1 MLSRNRRHIRRRCAT
16 CCPLTG
22 VISPPSGRLQPT
34 GRMPR
39 PPPDRSISRSGTTPE
54 QLIYRNS
61 RSARP
66 WRALVQNQDSKR
78 CDRYGVVVEAGQN
91 RRYFVKLQ
99 SGRVLSRN
107 RRHIRRRY
115 GHAPPTGICSPTLP
129 SAGRPP
135 QHPPLGAATSAAA
148 PPCPTPSTAASA
160 AAPTTPASP
169 GRPLPR
175 RSRRAR
181 RRPQRL
187 IEEV

>member
-22 VISPPSGRLQPT
+22 VISPPSGRFQPT

-135 QHPPLGAATSAAA
+135 QHPPLLGQQ
-148 PPCPTPSTAASA
+148 
-160 AAPTTPASP
+160 
-169 GRPLPR
+169 RLRLPR
-175 RSRRAR
+175 RVQPLLLLRLR
-181 RRPQRL
+181 QRL
-187 IEEV
+187 QPLPPRDDRYPGVRDVLGGALSV